1 MPDANHHIA
10 HAEDALMQQV
20 ARRYGTSGR
29 PDAEPDYTKDEIDL
43 ALRIANARSLAL
55 IAHHLAPQTV
65 VMEAPPDAGQF
76 GMAVCVLKGQH
87 DEWQAHT
94 LLECPTYRAP
104 EEPPAADPWTKAV
117 PIDDAD

>member
-1 MPDANHHIA
+1 MPDANHYIA
-10 HAEDALMQQV
+10 HAEDALLKQV
-20 ARRYGTSGR
+20 TQRRRAYGPAS
-29 PDAEPDYTKDEIDL
+29 AEYTMGEIDL

-55 IAHHLAPQTV
+55 IAHHLSPQIQ
-65 VMEAPPDAGQF
+65 VMEAPPDVEQF

-117 PIDDAD
+117 PINDAD